1 MARVWMA
8 VLACL
13 LMVPAARAESLS
25 LGASLQLTG
34 PLAGIARYYREG
46 YEIAVDRINAQGGVK
61 MGGKTYQ
68 FTLKLLDNQSDV
80 NLSVRQYVQLVTQ
93 DKVDLLLGPYASDYA
108 LADSSVAEKYETP
121 MIQGGGASDQ
131 IFSRGYKYIF
141 GVLPVAS
148 RYFSSTVEAMTK
160 LNPAPKTAA
169 LLFADDAFDT
179 AVANGT
185 RKLIAATGIK
195 LVIDERYSNNA
206 TDFSSLLA
214 RIKSEQPDAVL
225 VAGHETEILN
235 FIRQSKSLGAN
246 PKMYAFTVGVQSDD
260 FRRAL
265 GPDADYA
272 FGMTSWLPV
281 ASAKDP
287 YFGDAAKF
295 AEAYKARYGHDADYH
310 GAAAAAV
317 VEAFAKALM
326 TGGTTEPKALRAA
339 IAKLDFETQYGRI
352 RFNDVGQ
359 IDLPQTVVQVQRG
372 QLVPVYGGTGFM
384 GKPMY
389 PMPDWKQR

>member
-1 MARVWMA
+1 MLRVWMA

-13 LMVPAARAESLS
+13 LMIPAARAETLS

-68 FTLKLLDNQSDV
+68 LALKLLDNQSDV

-93 DKVDLLLGPYASDYA
+93 DKVDILLGPYASDYC

-141 GVLPVAS
+141 GVLPLAS
-148 RYFSSTVEAMTK
+148 RYFSSTVDVMTK
-160 LNPAPKTAA
+160 LDPAPKSAA

-185 RKLIAATGIK
+185 RKLIAAAGIK

-214 RIKSEQPDAVL
+214 RIKSEQPEAVL

-235 FIRQSKSLGAN
+235 FIRQSKSLGVN
-246 PKMYAFTVGVQSDD
+246 PKLYAFTVGVQSDD

-265 GPDADYA
+265 GPDGEYA
-272 FGMTSWLPV
+272 FGMTSWLPI
-281 ASAKDP
+281 ASAKDS

-295 AEAYKARYGHDADYH
+295 AEAYKTRFGHDADYH
-310 GAAAAAV
+310 GAAAAVV
-317 VEAFAKALM
+317 VEAFVKALEKA
-326 TGGTTEPKALRAA
+326 GTSEPKALRAA
-339 IAKLDFETQYGRI
+339 IAKLDFESQYGRI
-352 RFNDVGQ
+352 RFNEVGQ

-372 QLVPVYGGTGFM
+372 KLVPVFGGTGFLT
-384 GKPMY
+384 KPLY